1 MRREE
6 TPKNTKS
13 KPLRSFGGQFRH
25 DIWAPVHTTSLHLRL
40 TLVAL
45 VAIIQ
50 ALAPS
55 SAWSQMPS
63 GKDKIRFEAIAPCSL
78 KAGDTTTV
86 LVKARIAKHWHSY
99 GLTPAIGPDGLG
111 PDATMIAVSPSSV
124 VKLAGKPRI
133 IKGAHSAFDKTWG
146 TTVEE
151 LSGAVEIAIPVRA
164 VPTLAIGE
172 HRASITVTMQM
183 CDTSACLPS
192 EDMPQPFTLMITGV
206 AAAADTAAVADA
218 MPTTPANATPG
229 AVTAAAP
236 AEVEQSELETEKSK
250 GLLSFFLYAMG
261 VGFLALLTPCVF
273 PMIPITVSFFTKRH
287 DKRRGSGL
295 RDSALFGLGII
306 STFTAVGILASVIF
320 GGTAVQDLAAN
331 PWMNLGIGL
340 LFLVLAFN
348 LFGSFEI
355 QVPVSIMN
363 ALNKKSQGDGT
374 VSILLMGLTFSL
386 TSFTC
391 TVPFVGTLLLSASSG
406 DYLYPAVGTFGFA
419 TAFAIPFVL
428 LSMFPSLLMKM
439 PKAGGWMNNL
449 KVVMG
454 FLEIAAAVKFFS
466 TAEFIFGLGLLP
478 REVFLAVWA
487 GVCLLIVL
495 YLLGTFHMTLDSP
508 VERVGGLRAFFA
520 VVFATLTLWFLGGM
534 LGKPLAADLEA
545 LLPPENYHQLLD
557 EMNGSQSARAST
569 SVVPIETEQSGHGGL
584 TWLTNLDKAKQIA
597 KSENKPIF
605 IDFTGFACVNC
616 RLMEKEVFP
625 KTEVVEMLKKF
636 VLVQLYTDRKS
647 EPYISNQNLL
657 KTFGTVANPLYV
669 MLRADGSYVAQSG
682 FQTQYRSDPSTF
694 VAFLSK
700 GL

>member
-1 MRREE
+1 MNITR
-6 TPKNTKS
+6 
-13 KPLRSFGGQFRH
+13 FF
-25 DIWAPVHTTSLHLRL
+25 TSGLLLLVLQLCGL
-40 TLVAL
+40 TSG
-45 VAIIQ
+45 AI
-50 ALAPS
+50 A
-55 SAWSQMPS
+55 QMPS
-63 GKDKIRFEAIAPCSL
+63 ARDKVTFSSIAACSL
-78 KAGDTTTV
+78 KAGDTATII
-86 LVKARIAKHWHSY
+86 VKGRIAKHWHSY
-99 GLTPAIGPDGLG
+99 GLTPAVGPDGLG
-111 PDATMIAVSPSSV
+111 PDATVVSVAPGGIL
-124 VKLAGKPRI
+124 KLAGKPRI
-133 IKGAHSAFDKTWG
+133 IKGAHSAFDKTWE

-151 LSGAVEIAIPVRA
+151 IAGSFEVAVPVRA
-164 VPTLAIGE
+164 STSLPVGQHKAKVI
-172 HRASITVTMQM
+172 VTMQL

-192 EDMPQPFTLMITGV
+192 EDMPLPVTLVVTQAATTSDAPFDDLGEVATV
-206 AAAADTAAVADA
+206 KPAAAA
-218 MPTTPANATPG
+218 ANAPI
-229 AVTAAAP
+229 
-236 AEVEQSELETEKSK
+236 VEDTQSEIATEKRK
-250 GLLSFFLYAMG
+250 GLVSFFLYAMG

-287 DKRRGSGL
+287 EKHRGSGM

-340 LFLVLAFN
+340 LFMVLAFN

-374 VSILLMGLTFSL
+374 VSVLLMGLTFSL

-391 TVPFVGTLLLSASSG
+391 TVPFVGTLLLSASGG

-428 LSMFPSLLMKM
+428 LSMFPSLLVRL
-439 PKAGGWMNNL
+439 PRAGGWMNNL

-495 YLLGTFHMTLDSP
+495 YLLGTFRMTLDTP

-520 VVFATLTLWFLGGM
+520 VIFATLTLWFTGGM

-557 EMNGSQSARAST
+557 QMNGAPAVSAAPTT
-569 SVVPIETEQSGHGGL
+569 SETSSAGHGGL
-584 TWLTNLDKAKQIA
+584 TWLNDLEKAKKIA
-597 KSENKPIF
+597 RQEGKPIF

-625 KTEVVEMLKKF
+625 KPEVVEQFKKF

-647 EPYISNQNLL
+647 EPYITNQNIL
-657 KTFGTVANPLYV
+657 KTYGTVANPLYV
-669 MLRADGSYVAQSG
+669 MLRPDGSYVAQSG
-682 FQTQYRSDPSTF
+682 YQTQFRSDPSTF
-694 VAFLSK
+694 LAFLSQA
-700 GL
+700 L

>member
-1 MRREE
+1 
-6 TPKNTKS
+6 
-13 KPLRSFGGQFRH
+13 
-25 DIWAPVHTTSLHLRL
+25 ATTSDAPFDDLGE
-40 TLVAL
+40 VA
-45 VAIIQ
+45 
-50 ALAPS
+50 
-55 SAWSQMPS
+55 
-63 GKDKIRFEAIAPCSL
+63 
-78 KAGDTTTV
+78 TV
-86 LVKARIAKHWHSY
+86 
-99 GLTPAIGPDGLG
+99 
-111 PDATMIAVSPSSV
+111 
-124 VKLAGKPRI
+124 KP
-133 IKGAHSAFDKTWG
+133 
-146 TTVEE
+146 
-151 LSGAVEIAIPVRA
+151 
-164 VPTLAIGE
+164 
-172 HRASITVTMQM
+172 
-183 CDTSACLPS
+183 
-192 EDMPQPFTLMITGV
+192 
-206 AAAADTAAVADA
+206 AAAA
-218 MPTTPANATPG
+218 ANAPI
-229 AVTAAAP
+229 
-236 AEVEQSELETEKSK
+236 VEDTQSEIATEKRK
-250 GLLSFFLYAMG
+250 GLVSFFLYAMG

-287 DKRRGSGL
+287 EKHRGSGM

-340 LFLVLAFN
+340 LFMVLAFN

-374 VSILLMGLTFSL
+374 VSVLLMGLTFSL

-391 TVPFVGTLLLSASSG
+391 TVPFVGTLLLSASGG

-428 LSMFPSLLMKM
+428 LSMFPSLLVRL
-439 PKAGGWMNNL
+439 PRAGGWMNNL

-495 YLLGTFHMTLDSP
+495 YLLGTFRMTLDTP

-520 VVFATLTLWFLGGM
+520 VIFATLTLWFTGGM

-557 EMNGSQSARAST
+557 QMNGAPAVSAAPTT
-569 SVVPIETEQSGHGGL
+569 SETSSAGHGGL
-584 TWLTNLDKAKQIA
+584 TWLNDLEKAKKIA
-597 KSENKPIF
+597 RQEGKPIF

-625 KTEVVEMLKKF
+625 KPEVVEQFKKF

-647 EPYISNQNLL
+647 EPYITNQNIL
-657 KTFGTVANPLYV
+657 KTYGTVANPLYV
-669 MLRADGSYVAQSG
+669 MLRPDGSYVAQSG
-682 FQTQYRSDPSTF
+682 YQTQFRSDPSTF
-694 VAFLSK
+694 LAFLSQA
-700 GL
+700 L

>member
-1 MRREE
+1 
-6 TPKNTKS
+6 
-13 KPLRSFGGQFRH
+13 
-25 DIWAPVHTTSLHLRL
+25 
-40 TLVAL
+40 
-45 VAIIQ
+45 
-50 ALAPS
+50 
-55 SAWSQMPS
+55 MPS
-63 GKDKIRFEAIAPCSL
+63 AKDKVIFQPVAACSL
-78 KAGDTTTV
+78 KAGDTATII
-86 LVKARIAKHWHSY
+86 VKGRIVKHWHSY
-99 GLTPAIGPDGLG
+99 GLTPAVGPDGLG
-111 PDATMIAVSPSSV
+111 PDATVIGVAPAGVL
-124 VKLAGKPRI
+124 KLAGKPRVV
-133 IKGAHSAFDKTWG
+133 KGAHSAFDKTWE
-146 TTVEE
+146 TNVEE
-151 LSGAVEIAIPVRA
+151 LSGSIEIAVPVRA
-164 VPTLAIGE
+164 S
-172 HRASITVTMQM
+172 ASLPVGQHKAKVIVTMQL

-192 EDMPQPFTLMITGV
+192 EDMPLPVSLVITQ
-206 AAAADTAAVADA
+206 TA
-218 MPTTPANATPG
+218 TSANAPFEDLAEVATVKP
-229 AVTAAAP
+229 AAP
-236 AEVEQSELETEKSK
+236 TANAPVVEDSRSEIATEKRK
-250 GLLSFFLYAMG
+250 GLVSFFLYAMG

-287 DKRRGSGL
+287 EKHRGSGM

-340 LFLVLAFN
+340 LFMVLAFN

-374 VSILLMGLTFSL
+374 VSVLLMGLTFSL

-391 TVPFVGTLLLSASSG
+391 TVPFVGTLLLSASGG

-428 LSMFPSLLMKM
+428 LSMFPSLLVRL
-439 PKAGGWMNNL
+439 PRAGGWMNNL

-454 FLEIAAAVKFFS
+454 FLEIAAAIKFFS

-495 YLLGTFHMTLDSP
+495 YLLGTFRMTLDTP

-520 VVFATLTLWFLGGM
+520 VIFATLTLWFTGGM

-557 EMNGSQSARAST
+557 QMNGAPVPSAAPTTSEKSST
-569 SVVPIETEQSGHGGL
+569 GHGSL
-584 TWLTNLDKAKQIA
+584 MWLNDLEKAKKIA
-597 KSENKPIF
+597 RQEGKPIF

-625 KTEVVEMLKKF
+625 KPEVVEQFKKF

-647 EPYISNQNLL
+647 EPYITNQNIL
-657 KTFGTVANPLYV
+657 KTYGTVANPLYV
-669 MLRADGSYVAQSG
+669 MLRPDGSYVAQSG
-682 FQTQYRSDPSTF
+682 YQTQYRSDPSTF
-694 VAFLSK
+694 LAFLSQA
-700 GL
+700 L